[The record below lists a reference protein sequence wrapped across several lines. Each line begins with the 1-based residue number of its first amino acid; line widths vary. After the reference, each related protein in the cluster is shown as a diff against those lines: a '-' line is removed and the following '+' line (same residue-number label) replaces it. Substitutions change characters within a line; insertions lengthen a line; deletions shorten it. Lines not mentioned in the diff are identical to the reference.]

1 MLHIVYIA
9 LCVGTLTSCQSTS
22 AAITPIPLHF
32 GYVIASN
39 NATVPAVDLAL
50 QKINNNPSLLTGYV
64 LQYRAIQDSRVCA
77 LYCRYT
83 VFVLLTS
90 THRNLPVDKQCVSP
104 LPTLVYTHYNFLLWK

>member
-9 LCVGTLTSCQSTS
+9 LCVGTLTNCGSTS

-50 QKINNNPSLLTGYV
+50 QKINNDPFLLTGYV

-77 LYCRYT
+77 LYCGYT
-83 VFVLLTS
+83 GFII
-90 THRNLPVDKQCVSP
+90 
-104 LPTLVYTHYNFLLWK
+104 YY